1 MNLIGLGNPEA
12 QLSVY
17 IENIPPLG
25 QYQNLK
31 VCRPMQAGEIQ
42 MIAEQTG
49 NHWRKIFNIYAKLI
63 FELYSMPE
71 KSWQI
76 FRERELLQQNSN
88 QNLLFNLS
96 SEAILKNITTK
107 NITIIMGKTYATKL
121 GFSESCHWLSPDFA
135 ININKRLIICP
146 YFDYRQL
153 SNIKISKLCQLIKS
167 LS

>member
-1 MNLIGLGNPEA
+1 
-12 QLSVY
+12 
-17 IENIPPLG
+17 
-25 QYQNLK
+25 
-31 VCRPMQAGEIQ
+31 

-76 FRERELLQQNSN
+76 FRERELLQQNCN

-96 SEAILKNITTK
+96 SETILNNITTKNITTK

-121 GFSESCHWLSPDFA
+121 GFSECCHWLSPEFA
-135 ININKRLIICP
+135 INIKKRLIICP